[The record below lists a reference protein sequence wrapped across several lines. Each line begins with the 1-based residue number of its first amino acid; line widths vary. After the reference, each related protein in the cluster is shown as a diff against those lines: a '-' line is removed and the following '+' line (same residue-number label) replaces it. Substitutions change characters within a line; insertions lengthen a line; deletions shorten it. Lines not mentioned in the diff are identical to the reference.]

1 MALKSIYKRSR
12 NPMGNMG
19 PLPAGNPS
27 MSHRGSSRFPRP
39 RWRPLA
45 PHPQPHTPYKA
56 PIPGRKLKRRGA
68 AVIDANPYR
77 TSLKALQ
84 RGTNVPIRLIGG
96 EVRGHGASKRS
107 RQEKREQERARMEQ
121 IALDNAAGGGGG
133 AGGGAGA
140 GEGKGKKAG
149 GGAGGGSG
157 SGGKKKAFGW
167 YNPDDFKP
175 FDEDDSDLDWIKD
188 QAEMARPGGSRG
200 TDFREK
206 EVGAQWDY
214 KLGVGELKPQQNSYM
229 KRIARNNARDKTSP
243 WGQYHAKK
251 RKHIEEMKKTHPYLF
266 PRK

>member
-1 MALKSIYKRSR
+1 
-12 NPMGNMG
+12 MGNMG
-19 PLPAGNPS
+19 SLPAGNPS
-27 MSHRGSSRFPRP
+27 MSHRRRSRFPRP

-45 PHPQPHTPYKA
+45 PQPQPHTPYKA

-107 RQEKREQERARMEQ
+107 RQEKREQERAEMEQ
-121 IALDNAAGGGGG
+121 IALDNAAWGGGGG
-133 AGGGAGA
+133 G
-140 GEGKGKKAG
+140 AG

-214 KLGVGELKPQQNSYM
+214 KLGVGELKPQQNSYV

-251 RKHIEEMKKTHPYLF
+251 RKHIREMKRIYPESFRQK
-266 PRK
+266 

>member
-1 MALKSIYKRSR
+1 
-12 NPMGNMG
+12 MGNMG

-107 RQEKREQERARMEQ
+107 RQEKREQVEAEAEVLALVKVRARRLVEV
-121 IALDNAAGGGGG
+121 L
-133 AGGGAGA
+133 
-140 GEGKGKKAG
+140 
-149 GGAGGGSG
+149 
-157 SGGKKKAFGW
+157 
-167 YNPDDFKP
+167 
-175 FDEDDSDLDWIKD
+175 
-188 QAEMARPGGSRG
+188 AEAV
-200 TDFREK
+200 EA
-206 EVGAQWDY
+206 EV
-214 KLGVGELKPQQNSYM
+214 
-229 KRIARNNARDKTSP
+229 
-243 WGQYHAKK
+243 K
-251 RKHIEEMKKTHPYLF
+251 RKLSAGIIQMILNHLMRMIVI
-266 PRK
+266 

>member
-133 AGGGAGA
+133 EPEAGTPEWVKWKRNERKRAIAQKEREVKGLDWLGG
-140 GEGKGKKAG
+140 
-149 GGAGGGSG
+149 
-157 SGGKKKAFGW
+157 
-167 YNPDDFKP
+167 
-175 FDEDDSDLDWIKD
+175 DSDTSL
-188 QAEMARPGGSRG
+188 AEAYRRG
-200 TDFREK
+200 
-206 EVGAQWDY
+206 
-214 KLGVGELKPQQNSYM
+214 
-229 KRIARNNARDKTSP
+229 RID
-243 WGQYHAKK
+243 
-251 RKHIEEMKKTHPYLF
+251 
-266 PRK
+266 

>member
-45 PHPQPHTPYKA
+45 THPQPHTPYKA

-121 IALDNAAGGGGG
+121 IALDNAAGGGAGG
-133 AGGGAGA
+133 GGGAGDSPKQKREYKKLLIA
-140 GEGKGKKAG
+140 QNEKDVKG
-149 GGAGGGSG
+149 
-157 SGGKKKAFGW
+157 
-167 YNPDDFKP
+167 
-175 FDEDDSDLDWIKD
+175 LDWLKTAPGMD
-188 QAEMARPGGSRG
+188 WLKQGETSLAEAYRRG
-200 TDFREK
+200 T
-206 EVGAQWDY
+206 
-214 KLGVGELKPQQNSYM
+214 
-229 KRIARNNARDKTSP
+229 IDK
-243 WGQYHAKK
+243 
-251 RKHIEEMKKTHPYLF
+251 
-266 PRK
+266 